1 MSGPVEIPMFD
12 FDESLVVESMFDR
25 NGIRWHRAVVHLGA
39 GVMGGRHAFT
49 FRVPEEQ
56 FPAAVSVLKE
66 AFGIRTGTDGAS
78 GVCPA
83 CGAALADATR
93 CPGCGINVSG
103 DYTGLRPKH
112 PFVRFLKQNELL

>member
-25 NGIRWHRAVVHLGA
+25 NGIRWHRDVIHLGA
-39 GVMGGRHAFT
+39 SVTGGRHAFA

-56 FPAAVSVLKE
+56 FTAAVAVLKE
-66 AFGIRTGTDGAS
+66 AFGIRTGDGGAS
-78 GVCPA
+78 GTCPA
-83 CGAALADATR
+83 CGAALTDASR
-93 CPGCGINVSG
+93 CPDCGLNVSG

-112 PFVRFLKQNELL
+112 PFVRFLKQNDLL